1 MFFDVSSLMIAE
13 NGHNTYNGALNGALN
28 ESVLEL
34 YHMIKRKAGVNRKEL
49 SVLLNKSESTLDKQ
63 LKILIKH
70 QYIERQGS
78 RKTGGY
84 VVIKEYF

>member
-13 NGHNTYNGALNGALN
+13 NGHNTYNGALN

-34 YHMIKRKAGVNRKEL
+34 YHMIIRKAGVNRKEL

-70 QYIERQGS
+70 QYIERQGL

-84 VVIKEYF
+84 VVIKEYL